1 MELRFHHDN
10 LAKHN
15 VTTEE
20 ADEAIHDAK
29 GWAERTTNG
38 AYLSIGKTLAG
49 RFLEICYRKLPDG
62 SAFVF
67 HAMDARDH
75 QKKRYNKRV

>member
-1 MELRFHHDN
+1 MRFHKDN

-15 VTTEE
+15 VSQEE
-20 ADEAIHDAK
+20 AEEALKDK
-29 GWAERTTNG
+29 DGWVERTENG
-38 AYLSIGKTLAG
+38 AYSSVGKTAAG

-67 HAMDARDH
+67 HAMAAREH
-75 QKKRYNKRV
+75 QKKRYKRN